1 MSLDVTTYPPLAP
14 EEVRQEDEI
23 TRVPQRVTQLPRPAA
38 LSRNI
43 SRVVTSSAHCY
54 RKPVDVI
61 TPDDALVPRPSPVD
75 IHISHLFETF
85 FIVVCP

>member
-1 MSLDVTTYPPLAP
+1 MSLDVATYPPLAP

-43 SRVVTSSAHCY
+43 MSRVVMSSAQCY

-75 IHISHLFETF
+75 IHISHLFETS
-85 FIVVCP
+85 FIFSP